1 MLRRAAIT
9 PRKRARAG
17 RPAWKVAGN
26 FRRWLRKLPCAACQ
40 RPATEMALNESAHVD
55 HGGDKGMGTK
65 ASDRFCIPLCPECHE
80 RQHSE
85 GWLTFE
91 RKLPQSSAV
100 ILSNLYWAEW
110 PGRREWEREL
120 ATRGEALA

>member
-9 PRKRARAG
+9 PRKRVRAG
-17 RPAWKVAGN
+17 RPAWKVADN

-100 ILSNLYWAEW
+100 SLSNMYWAEW

-120 ATRGEALA
+120 AARV